1 MAQASSHKVNSD
13 IFTFNLNI
21 CLLQDMIEMTWPLA
35 TAHVSWQF
43 IGNNICDKWSYFT
56 SEILS
61 VLLKYSP
68 RRRRDGD
75 EPRLFPGVG
84 SRSLDTPYP
93 GSPPMLMVRSDMY
106 AMIDNVWNQKW
117 NTRILGEGAI
127 QSIKRWKLNVSIGG
141 DNLFRRAFFTSSP
154 RIALSNLHS
163 QHRHTSRTCLAGRGR
178 PSTNQTDQGFVCHRD
193 ASGGNRTAFIIRKT
207 GDVIWIQPWCKL
219 SLLVIEMRRRSCCWL
234 RRWRMPLVTT
244 SDRPLSTCWLP
255 PHLLSWVII
264 LKE

>member
-1 MAQASSHKVNSD
+1 MVVFYIWNIVSFAKIFTEAETGRGRAQAISWGWVSQSPHSIPRQPTDVD
-13 IFTFNLNI
+13 GGVRHVCDDWQ
-21 CLLQDMIEMTWPLA
+21 CLECNTW
-35 TAHVSWQF
+35 
-43 IGNNICDKWSYFT
+43 
-56 SEILS
+56 
-61 VLLKYSP
+61 
-68 RRRRDGD
+68 
-75 EPRLFPGVG
+75 
-84 SRSLDTPYP
+84 
-93 GSPPMLMVRSDMY
+93 
-106 AMIDNVWNQKW
+106 
-117 NTRILGEGAI
+117 ILGEGAI
-127 QSIKRWKLNVSIGG
+127 QSVKWWKLNVSIGG